1 MKPIWVVQVRTL
13 KGRWTTI
20 SAHDLRKDVEYM
32 MSVLHHN
39 VLTRILR
46 YIPATLQKKRRKP

>member
-1 MKPIWVVQVRTL
+1 MKLIWVVQVRTL

-20 SAHDLRKDVEYM
+20 SAYDLRKDAQNTMNTLHY
-32 MSVLHHN
+32 SV
-39 VLTRILR
+39 TGRILR